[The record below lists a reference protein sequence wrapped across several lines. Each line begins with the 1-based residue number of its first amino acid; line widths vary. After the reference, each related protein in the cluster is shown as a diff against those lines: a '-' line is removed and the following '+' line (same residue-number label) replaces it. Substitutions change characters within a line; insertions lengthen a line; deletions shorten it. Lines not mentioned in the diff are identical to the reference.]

1 MSLEKILANKAL
13 PSFCTSNF
21 LVVERLLI
29 FCKKNKLPALIET
42 TSNQVNQDG
51 GYSKNQPKDF
61 VKKINKLAKRLNVSK
76 KYIYYGADHLGP
88 LPWKKNNH
96 KLALKK
102 SIRLLHLCLKAKYN
116 KIHIDASIRC
126 NDDKLLT
133 NKDIF
138 IRTQYILKNL
148 QNKKNLKE
156 IFFVFG
162 TEVPLAGGNDKNKI
176 KTTEIDKITQDY
188 DNFSKLHKSTKMKIK
203 NFALVI
209 EPGMN
214 FKHKSVVKPN
224 LQNFHI
230 KKKFSKKNN
239 FCFEAHSTDYQKFKT
254 LKNLVKNNFK
264 ILKVGPELTYNLI
277 KSLLFMEDIEKK
289 SLGKNSDFKNTVLK
303 KMFAN
308 NIYFKDYFK
317 IIEKKKLKKNI
328 FNSYYD
334 RARYYLYSNDVKNSV
349 KTLKININKFNR
361 QDIIESLL
369 KKKIMKKDNNFN
381 SHYSENFNF
390 ITSCF
395 LDIIFLKYYKACGF
409 KNLI

>member
-1 MSLEKILANKAL
+1 MSLEKIFANKAL
-13 PSFCTSNF
+13 PSFCTSNL
-21 LVVERLLI
+21 LVLERLLI

-51 GYSKNQPKDF
+51 GYSKNQPKSF
-61 VKKINKLAKRLNVSK
+61 VKKINKLAKRLKVSK
-76 KYIYYGADHLGP
+76 KSIYYGADHLGP
-88 LPWKKNNH
+88 LPWKKNKT
-96 KLALKK
+96 KLALRK
-102 SIRLLHLCLKAKYN
+102 SIKLFNLCVKAKYN

-126 NDDKLLT
+126 NEDKLLT
-133 NKDIF
+133 KKDIF
-138 IRTQYILKNL
+138 NRTEYILKNL
-148 QNKKNLKE
+148 QNKKNFKK

-162 TEVPLAGGNDKNKI
+162 TEVPLAGGNDKNKTN
-176 KTTEIDKITQDY
+176 TTEIDEIIQDY
-188 DNFSKLHKSTKMKIK
+188 NNFSKLHKSAKIQVK

-277 KSLLFMEDIEKK
+277 KSLLFMQDIEKK
-289 SLGKNSDFKNTVLK
+289 KSGKNSDFKNIVLK

-317 IIEKKKLKKNI
+317 IIGKKKLKKNI

-334 RARYYLYSNDVKNSV
+334 RARYYLYSNDVKNSI
-349 KTLKININKFNR
+349 KTLKININKFTR
-361 QDIIESLL
+361 QDIIKLL
-369 KKKIMKKDNNFN
+369 RKKKIIKKDNNFN
-381 SHYSENFNF
+381 SYYNSNFNF
-390 ITSCF
+390 IASCF
-395 LDIIFLKYYKACGF
+395 LNIIFLKYYKACGF
-409 KNLI
+409 RNLI